1 MLLKSKREIEIEQ
14 GYLEENH
21 KKELLSAD
29 QMFNEINHYAIAI
42 KQDRDRK
49 RLQLRKMNMKLELE
63 RAAEKK
69 LDKELEA
76 ILGRAITMADL
87 EALY

>member
-1 MLLKSKREIEIEQ
+1 MNQ
-14 GYLEENH
+14 
-21 KKELLSAD
+21 
-29 QMFNEINHYAIAI
+29 YAIAV

-49 RLQLRKMNMKLELE
+49 KLELKKME
-63 RAAEKK
+63 VKLQMQRDSEAK

-76 ILGRAITMADL
+76 ILGRAVTMEDL